1 MLINLNSIDNVKKF
15 VGVAST
21 LGMTNVD
28 LKSGRYIVSATSI
41 MGIFSLDLTKPIEIV
56 ETNLTK
62 EQRAAVV
69 ENFNKIIVK

>member
-21 LGMTNVD
+21 LGMTDVD

-41 MGIFSLDLTKPIEIV
+41 MGIFSLDLTKPIEI
-56 ETNLTK
+56 EKNLTK
-62 EQRAAVV
+62 EQRAELV
-69 ENFNKIIVK
+69 ENFNKIIEK

>member
-1 MLINLNSIDNVKKF
+1 M
-15 VGVAST
+15 AST
-21 LGMTNVD
+21 LGMTDVD

-62 EQRAAVV
+62 EQRAALV

>member
-21 LGMTNVD
+21 LGMANVD

-41 MGIFSLDLTKPIEIV
+41 MGIFSLDLTKPIEII
-56 ETNLTK
+56 EINLTK
-62 EQRAAVV
+62 EQRAALV
-69 ENFNKIIVK
+69 ENFTKIIVK